1 MCLACRFAIK
11 CNSLFMDFK
20 SFSPP
25 PQIAPPVG
33 DCVSLENRRN
43 QQRAIGSGEILISW
57 HHEPDV
63 LRAYSTLDISENGAR
78 VVLDCYLPDGLT
90 GLALFHR
97 PTGIRID
104 RPSIVAW
111 CRAMRDSQGKLMN
124 YEAGIRFF

>member
-1 MCLACRFAIK
+1 
-11 CNSLFMDFK
+11 MDFK

-25 PQIAPPVG
+25 PKNAPSIG
-33 DCVSLENRRN
+33 DCFSLENRRN
-43 QQRAIGSGEILISW
+43 QQRAMGSGEILISW

-78 VVLDCYLPDGLT
+78 GVLDCYLPDGLT

-97 PTGIRID
+97 PAGIRID

-111 CRAMRDSQGKLMN
+111 CRAMRDSQGKLLN
-124 YEAGIRFF
+124 YVAGIRFF

>member
-1 MCLACRFAIK
+1 
-11 CNSLFMDFK
+11 MDFK
-20 SFSPP
+20 SFSLPP
-25 PQIAPPVG
+25 KNSPPLS
-33 DCVSLENRRN
+33 DFVSLENRRN

-111 CRAMRDSQGKLMN
+111 CRAVRENQGRLLN